1 MSVLGYVSLGF
12 GGSGCDAGD
21 TSDVF
26 QAGLLLRGLVEGT
39 VRRG

>member
-1 MSVLGYVSLGF
+1 MLRRN
-12 GGSGCDAGD
+12 AGD
-21 TSDVF
+21 ASDVF